1 MKILKNSIT
10 IISEIVVLIL
20 SILWYKS
27 TLDYEPLIAII
38 VCSVGL
44 ISSLV
49 TRFVVRPKIELHH
62 QNTDYGRLTKGYTFN
77 NPPIIRV
84 GVDNPDQYWE
94 LFWNYTLEIRNNSSQ
109 DAYSIEIEYK
119 NIPDKTFINGEIG
132 KIEPLL
138 ANDKR
143 EFKVK
148 VVQNITGTHV
158 QADEYLKTNIKM
170 LMKDAKIL
178 IKYKDDSR
186 TSFYTEYDWSSNT
199 NKLKIIK

>member
-27 TLDYEPLIAII
+27 TLDFEPLIAMI
-38 VCSVGL
+38 VSGVGL
-44 ISSLV
+44 ITSLI

-62 QNTDYGRLTKGYTFN
+62 QKTDYGRFTKGYTSN

-84 GVDNPDQYWE
+84 GIDNPDLYWE
-94 LFWNYTLEIRNNSSQ
+94 LVWNYTLEIRNNSSQ
-109 DAYSIEIEYK
+109 DAYSIEIDYK
-119 NIPDKTFINGEIG
+119 NIPDKTIVNGEIG

-148 VVQNITGTHV
+148 VVQNITGTHI
-158 QADEYLKTNIKM
+158 QADEYLKTNIKE
-170 LMKDAKIL
+170 LMKDVKIS

-186 TSFYTEYDWSSNT
+186 STFYTEYDWSSNT